1 MRRNR
6 GGIHHPPLF
15 TFMRILFTTLL
26 FLAIGAV
33 LLTPG
38 TPAAATASDAFP
50 TSCVAQLSPDL
61 DPDPPVYYAIDLV
74 PTRKV
79 TGSRMATGKGD
90 VTFAQSPFGVALSA
104 DGQYV
109 YNLSVVM
116 KNIRVPEGKAVDVWV
131 TTPRLDETIHIGRLG
146 EDLTAEGAVSFNKF
160 LVVVS
165 LEDGSRPAGTSWSG
179 PIIARGMSRSGLMH
193 TMAGHGPF
201 EAEPCATYG
210 YN

>member
-1 MRRNR
+1 
-6 GGIHHPPLF
+6 
-15 TFMRILFTTLL
+15 MRILFTALL
-26 FLAIGAV
+26 LLSVGAL

-38 TPAAATASDAFP
+38 TPAAASANNAFP
-50 TSCVAQLSPDL
+50 SSCLAPSSPDP

-74 PTRKV
+74 PTKKV
-79 TGSRMATGKGD
+79 TGARMATGRGD
-90 VTFAQSPFGVALSA
+90 ITFSQSPFGVALTA

-109 YNLSVVM
+109 YNLAVAM
-116 KNIRVPEGKAVDVWV
+116 ENIRIPEGKAVDVWV
-131 TTPRLDETIHIGRLG
+131 TTPTLDEVVHIGRLG
-146 EDLTAEGAVSFNKF
+146 EDLTAKGSVSFNKF

-165 LEDGSRPAGTSWSG
+165 LEDGTRPAGTSWSG